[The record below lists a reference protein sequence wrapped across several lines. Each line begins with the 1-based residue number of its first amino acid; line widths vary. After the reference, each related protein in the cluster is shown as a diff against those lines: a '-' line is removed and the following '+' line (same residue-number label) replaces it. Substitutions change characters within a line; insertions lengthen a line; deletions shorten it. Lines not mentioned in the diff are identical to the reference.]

1 MEANERLNAD
11 QKRPNCNKKGPR
23 HQASE
28 ALNTDYRHAGIS
40 HPKDIHTIRNT
51 RKTLYISVI
60 NGAFHVKST
69 LYRQPGFIRI
79 IKNHRPACIHITS
92 TALHKYALSACA
104 KIETRLYSVNIFR
117 YFHVLF
123 SFSTHKYS
131 QKHTEKQGITLYR
144 MR

>member
-1 MEANERLNAD
+1 M
-11 QKRPNCNKKGPR
+11 QSKKGR
-23 HQASE
+23 IATKKGLRRQASE
-28 ALNTDYRHAGIS
+28 ALNTDYRNAGIS

-60 NGAFHVKST
+60 NGAFHIKST
-69 LYRQPGFIRI
+69 LYRQPVFIRI

-104 KIETRLYSVNIFR
+104 KIETRLYSVNISR

>member
-1 MEANERLNAD
+1 MEANERLTAE
-11 QKRPNCNKKGPR
+11 QKRPNCNKKRPPTPSVG
-23 HQASE
+23 S
-28 ALNTDYRHAGIS
+28 LKYRLSSYRNS

-60 NGAFHVKST
+60 NGAFHIKST
-69 LYRQPGFIRI
+69 LYRQPVFIRI

-104 KIETRLYSVNIFR
+104 KIETRLYSVNISR

-123 SFSTHKYS
+123 FIFDT
-131 QKHTEKQGITLYR
+131 QI
-144 MR
+144 